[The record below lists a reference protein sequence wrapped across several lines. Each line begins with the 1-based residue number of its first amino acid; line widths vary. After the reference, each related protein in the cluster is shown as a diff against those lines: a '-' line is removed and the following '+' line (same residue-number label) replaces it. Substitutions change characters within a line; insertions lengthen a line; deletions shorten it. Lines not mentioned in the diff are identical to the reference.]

1 MIKYLFLLLCV
12 FLLNACSVKQEPTKN
27 SNETRS
33 TESDLMK
40 NEQSIPPVSD
50 FYELGSLPKAKKEQ
64 SLDNIVKIYFAERH
78 NLENKNKIAID
89 LGNKGLYL
97 EPEFEIIG
105 HDSLDYELSNEEI
118 EEIKEIL
125 SRNKVDTWE
134 VEYTEEYDKE
144 VGEAAYNWLLR
155 VQYSNGEIYNK
166 QGKGNDKQ
174 KIEPENYQTFV
185 NELTSFVEE
194 KK

>member
-1 MIKYLFLLLCV
+1 
-12 FLLNACSVKQEPTKN
+12 
-27 SNETRS
+27 
-33 TESDLMK
+33 MK

>member
-1 MIKYLFLLLCV
+1 MKKYLCLILCLFLL
-12 FLLNACSVKQEPTKN
+12 NGCSVKNSPTEESK
-27 SNETRS
+27 ETGS

-64 SLDNIVKIYFAERH
+64 SLDNIVKIYFAERN

-155 VQYSNGEIYNK
+155 VQYTNGEIYNK

-174 KIEPENYQTFV
+174 KIEPENYQAFV

-194 KK
+194 RK

>member
-1 MIKYLFLLLCV
+1 MIKYLFLILCV
-12 FLLNACSVKQEPTKN
+12 FLLNACSIKQEPKKD
-27 SNETRS
+27 SKETES

-40 NEQSIPPVSD
+40 NEQPIPPVSD

-105 HDSLDYELSNEEI
+105 HDPLDYELSNKEI

-125 SRNKVDTWE
+125 SRNKMDTWE
-134 VEYTEEYDKE
+134 VDYIAEYDEE

-155 VQYSNGEIYNK
+155 VQYINGEIYNK

-174 KIEPENYQTFV
+174 KIEPEGYQSFV
-185 NELTSFVEE
+185 NELTTFVE
-194 KK
+194 KKK